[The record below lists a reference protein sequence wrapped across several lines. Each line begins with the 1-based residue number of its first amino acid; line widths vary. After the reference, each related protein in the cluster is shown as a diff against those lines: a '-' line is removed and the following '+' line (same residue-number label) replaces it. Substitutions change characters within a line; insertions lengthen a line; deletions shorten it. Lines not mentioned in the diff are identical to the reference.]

1 MRGGNLTIELLALCA
16 TALRDLGMGYQHK
29 EITANS
35 GQGLDVLLADVVAH
49 LRGLGIDDEGGW
61 DCEATRGFPVA
72 AGDQSSLAVPVPAC
86 PEDADDAS
94 QEMNAWRA
102 QIGAEILKAHT
113 RMKGRRAKPRRR
125 SILPACWRICA
136 TWRTLPASIS
146 TAHSASRTSTTWKK
160 RRCRHEAR
168 LPRLPAGARVC
179 RRTLALL
186 RERLRP
192 HTHWAGRPLHGTQ
205 SWRIP

>member
-16 TALRDLGMGYQHK
+16 TALRDLNMGYQHR
-29 EITANS
+29 EIAANS
-35 GQGLDVLLADVVAH
+35 GHGLDVLLADAVAH

-61 DCEATRGFPVA
+61 DCEATRGIPVA

-113 RMKGRRAKPRRR
+113 RMKGEEGETPEALDLASLLADLRHMADAAGLDFYRALGISYQHYLEEKAV
-125 SILPACWRICA
+125 PA
-136 TWRTLPASIS
+136 
-146 TAHSASRTSTTWKK
+146 
-160 RRCRHEAR
+160 
-168 LPRLPAGARVC
+168 
-179 RRTLALL
+179 
-186 RERLRP
+186 
-192 HTHWAGRPLHGTQ
+192 
-205 SWRIP
+205 